1 MTLSSKP
8 SKPLDKKTVAVLSEA
23 ERLLALDQP
32 TEAMNLY
39 NQVLAANDQQFDA
52 LVGCGRALLAL
63 RQFDFALAHFNFA
76 LGQQPQAAIA
86 YHYRALAYH
95 GAKHFEQA
103 LIDHQQA
110 LALNPNEIS
119 TYLNLA
125 NTLAEMDRFEEAL
138 EFYNGVIEM
147 SPQYAIAYNNRGN
160 LFLDQRMIEQ
170 ALADYAQAAKLDP
183 GQQKFRWNQS
193 IMHILLGQYEQGWP
207 LYEAGLGIPGFARGL
222 RKHVPQAEWLGKQN
236 VSGKRV
242 LLYAEQ
248 GYGDTIQFCRYAKQV
263 QALGAE
269 VILEVQAPLVSLL
282 QTINHD
288 QANQTLP
295 NQNQLNQN
303 QPSTPARPEIKV
315 VAQGSGFTEFDY
327 HCPLMSLPMV
337 FHTTVNTVPAP
348 IPYLYANDLSSSPS
362 FIPAP
367 SPASRL
373 RIGLVWSGSTTHKN
387 DHRRSLALAALAPL
401 LALPFEFHCLQQE
414 VRPADAELLSTLPA
428 LTLHQSQLK
437 TFADTANLIAQMD
450 LVISVDTSVAHLAGA
465 MGKALWVLLPFVP
478 DYRWLLDRTDTPW
491 YPQARLWRQPAV
503 GDWQTV
509 VNALTE
515 QLQHFPAGLRHEPS
529 QD

>member
-1 MTLSSKP
+1 MTASNKQY
-8 SKPLDKKTVAVLSEA
+8 DQKTQAVLQEA
-23 ERLLALDQP
+23 ERLLALDKP
-32 TEAMNLY
+32 SEALVLY
-39 NQVLAANDQQFDA
+39 NQLLAADDQQFDA
-52 LVGCGRALLAL
+52 LIGCGRALTAL
-63 RQFDFALAHFNFA
+63 RQYDFALAHFNFA
-76 LGQQPQAAIA
+76 LGLQPESAIV

-95 GAKHFEQA
+95 GSKHFDEA

-147 SPQYAIAYNNRGN
+147 SPKYAIAYNNRGN
-160 LFLDQRMIEQ
+160 LFLDHRMIEQ

-193 IMHILLGQYEQGWP
+193 LMHILLGQYERGWP

-222 RKHVPQAEWLGKQN
+222 RKRVSQPEWLGKQN
-236 VSGKRV
+236 VKGKRV

-248 GYGDTIQFCRYAKQV
+248 GYGDTIQFCRYAQQV

-282 QTINHD
+282 QTMNTEAQPAIKPEVKP
-288 QANQTLP
+288 TL
-295 NQNQLNQN
+295 
-303 QPSTPARPEIKV
+303 KV
-315 VAQGSGFTEFDY
+315 VAQGSGFSEFDY

-337 FHTTVNTVPAP
+337 FHTTLDTVPTP
-348 IPYLYANDLSSSPS
+348 IPYL
-362 FIPAP
+362 FAP
-367 SPASRL
+367 QAKAQSLGQSTRPRV
-373 RIGLVWSGSTTHKN
+373 GLVWSGSTTHKN

-414 VRPADAELLSTLPA
+414 VRAADAELLASLPA
-428 LTLHQSQLK
+428 IALHQSELK
-437 TFADTANLIAQMD
+437 DFSDTAALIAQMD

-465 MGKALWVLLPFVP
+465 MGKDLWLLLPYVP

-503 GDWQTV
+503 ADWDSVIAEMTQ
-509 VNALTE
+509 ALSK
-515 QLQHFPAGLRHEPS
+515 F
-529 QD
+529 